1 MSPQQLAVSVPT
13 DKRGAGSSRLL
24 AFLGPAMLVSVG
36 YMDPGNWA
44 TDLEGGARFGH
55 QLLWVL
61 VVSNLI
67 ALLLQ
72 NLSARLGLVSGLD
85 LAQACR
91 ALYPQPV
98 VLALWGLCEI
108 SIIACDLAEV
118 IGSAIALNLLFNIPM
133 IWGAIITAFDVLL
146 ILVLQRYGIRRLEAI
161 VTVFILTIAACF
173 AVELYLVQPV
183 WGEVASGLRPRL
195 TGAGLYIAIGILGAT
210 VMPHNL
216 YLHSAL
222 VKTRAVAPARP
233 AQARALK
240 CNFIDTLLAL
250 NFAFLI
256 NASILIV
263 SAEVFFRHGM
273 PVNDLR
279 EAHRLLTPLL
289 GATLASSL
297 FAIALLC
304 AGQSATITGT
314 MAGQVVMEGFLNLRI
329 SPVLRRVLTRA
340 LAVIPAVLV
349 LAIAGEQRSIELLIL
364 TQVVL
369 SLQLPFAI
377 VPLIRFT
384 NQKQLMGSFVN
395 GRVIKWLGIACAGLV
410 IVANAWLSI
419 GSLDQWQDR
428 AWVQML
434 ILAYLGLLLYITV
447 VPLYRRA
454 LAPANSE
461 AIAA

>member
-1 MSPQQLAVSVPT
+1 MSPQQLAISVPT

-72 NLSARLGLVSGLD
+72 NLSARLGLASGLD

-98 VLALWGLCEI
+98 VFALWALCEI
-108 SIIACDLAEV
+108 SIVACDLAEV
-118 IGSAIALNLLFNIPM
+118 IGSAIAMNLLFGIPL
-133 IWGAIITAFDVLL
+133 IWGAVITAFDVLL

-161 VTVFILTIAACF
+161 VTVFVLTIAACF
-173 AVELYLVQPV
+173 AVELYLAQPV
-183 WGEVASGLRPRL
+183 WGEIASGLRPRL
-195 TGAGLYIAIGILGAT
+195 TGEGLYIAIGILGAI

-222 VKTRAVAPARP
+222 VKTRAVAPDQR

-240 CNFIDTLLAL
+240 CNFVDTLLAL

-279 EAHRLLTPLL
+279 EAHRLLTPLV

-297 FAIALLC
+297 FAVALLC

-329 SPVLRRVLTRA
+329 PPFVRRVLTRA

-349 LAIAGEQRSIELLIL
+349 LAIAGEQRSVELLIL

-369 SLQLPFAI
+369 SMQLPFAI

-384 NQKQLMGSFVN
+384 SHEKLMGSFVN
-395 GRVIKWLGIACAGLV
+395 GSLVKWLGILCAVPV
-410 IVANAWLSI
+410 IVANVWLSI
-419 GSLDQWQDR
+419 GSLNQWQDR
-428 AWVQML
+428 GWVQ
-434 ILAYLGLLLYITV
+434 ILTVAYVGLLLYITV
-447 VPLYRRA
+447 VPLSRRA
-454 LAPANSE
+454 PVLTNRGAMAG
-461 AIAA
+461 

>member
-13 DKRGAGSSRLL
+13 DKRGAGSGRLL

-91 ALYPQPV
+91 RLYPQPV
-98 VLALWGLCEI
+98 VFALWALCEI
-108 SIIACDLAEV
+108 SIVACDLAEV
-118 IGSAIALNLLFNIPM
+118 IGSAIALNLLFGIPM

-210 VMPHNL
+210 VMPHNEL
-216 YLHSAL
+216 MSA
-222 VKTRAVAPARP
+222 V
-233 AQARALK
+233 
-240 CNFIDTLLAL
+240 
-250 NFAFLI
+250 
-256 NASILIV
+256 
-263 SAEVFFRHGM
+263 
-273 PVNDLR
+273 
-279 EAHRLLTPLL
+279 
-289 GATLASSL
+289 ATLAGRAMSD
-297 FAIALLC
+297 
-304 AGQSATITGT
+304 
-314 MAGQVVMEGFLNLRI
+314 
-329 SPVLRRVLTRA
+329 LT
-340 LAVIPAVLV
+340 
-349 LAIAGEQRSIELLIL
+349 
-364 TQVVL
+364 
-369 SLQLPFAI
+369 
-377 VPLIRFT
+377 
-384 NQKQLMGSFVN
+384 
-395 GRVIKWLGIACAGLV
+395 
-410 IVANAWLSI
+410 
-419 GSLDQWQDR
+419 
-428 AWVQML
+428 
-434 ILAYLGLLLYITV
+434 
-447 VPLYRRA
+447 
-454 LAPANSE
+454 
-461 AIAA
+461 

>member
-1 MSPQQLAVSVPT
+1 
-13 DKRGAGSSRLL
+13 
-24 AFLGPAMLVSVG
+24 
-36 YMDPGNWA
+36 
-44 TDLEGGARFGH
+44 
-55 QLLWVL
+55 
-61 VVSNLI
+61 
-67 ALLLQ
+67 
-72 NLSARLGLVSGLD
+72 
-85 LAQACR
+85 
-91 ALYPQPV
+91 
-98 VLALWGLCEI
+98 
-108 SIIACDLAEV
+108 
-118 IGSAIALNLLFNIPM
+118 
-133 IWGAIITAFDVLL
+133 
-146 ILVLQRYGIRRLEAI
+146 
-161 VTVFILTIAACF
+161 
-173 AVELYLVQPV
+173 
-183 WGEVASGLRPRL
+183 
-195 TGAGLYIAIGILGAT
+195 
-210 VMPHNL
+210 
-216 YLHSAL
+216 L

-384 NQKQLMGSFVN
+384 CQKQLMGSFVN

-434 ILAYLGLLLYITV
+434 IVAYLGLLLYITV

-454 LAPANSE
+454 LAPANPE